1 MEITWNIPPTRMR
14 LGTGSPDVLPNTR
27 NHFPQGILSQGS
39 KETKEVHLRKGTVRS
54 ALPSL
59 LQIFNY
65 HQTGYVPRQT
75 SARLLFPPILSVHH
89 PSRHLGIL
97 LNPETGRQGAVH
109 DPQTNLAVALDHELG
124 MARGTPSRTD
134 RTMVDSQREK
144 QANASSNDFGTVGS
158 SSCGFSPYPEGHPA
172 RHLHGR
178 SRRSKRT
185 FFSDLG
191 RRGPG
196 SWRNQYA
203 ADLRKEMSRSGRNSC
218 RYLHNG
224 NARTETA
231 LTSFPGRG
239 NPSARLVRPGKQ
251 RFARRVSALLDHMTY
266 AMPMPPM
273 PSVPEPISKPVRKSW
288 AMNRQE

>member
-203 ADLRKEMSRSGRNSC
+203 QRQQRRQTCEKRCPDPEGTPAATCTM
-218 RYLHNG
+218 
-224 NARTETA
+224 AT
-231 LTSFPGRG
+231 PGR
-239 NPSARLVRPGKQ
+239 RLPLRHFLGGETRPQDWFGLENSDSQ
-251 RFARRVSALLDHMTY
+251 GGY
-266 AMPMPPM
+266 PPF
-273 PSVPEPISKPVRKSW
+273 
-288 AMNRQE
+288 